1 MTQIK
6 LFNAKTPKIEDMENK
21 VNDFLAEN
29 DGKITVRDIKYTGE
43 QSGNSSVWVNW
54 TAMVVYDTIA

>member
-6 LFNAKTPKIEDMENK
+6 LFNARTPKIEDMEKK

-29 DGKITVRDIKYTGE
+29 DGKINVRDIKYTGDPFE
-43 QSGNSSVWVNW
+43 NNNWVRW
-54 TAMVVYDTIA
+54 TAMVVYDTVV